1 MIGGEKGDSVNRQ
14 EVFEYVKKRY
24 NTDPDFP
31 WSDSSA
37 VLRHEDNRKWYGLL
51 MEVSRGRLGLSGAG
65 TVEVLNV
72 KCDPMLGSSLRMR
85 EGFHPAYHMN
95 KDKWLTI
102 RLDGSVPDSEIK
114 NLIDLSYELTSGKK
128 KKAPNVQAR

>member
-1 MIGGEKGDSVNRQ
+1 MNRQ

-72 KCDPMLGSSLRMR
+72 KCDPMLGSSLRMQ

-128 KKAPNVQAR
+128 KKAPNVHAR